1 MISDKFVGNYMVGI
15 LMWDQNNSRSFYQ
28 LRVEVLGYEHFPI
41 KRHYPKYVY
50 KEPIVESNVSARINS
65 IDRFGRLEIQFVD
78 LNNASSA
85 QSSVRRMLGANFI
98 DTFKAKSLEMDTSKI
113 K

>member
-1 MISDKFVGNYMVGI
+1 
-15 LMWDQNNSRSFYQ
+15 MWDQNNSRSFYQ

-50 KEPIVESNVSARINS
+50 EEPIVESDVAARINS
-65 IDRFGRLEIQFVD
+65 IDRFGRLEIQFVN
-78 LNNASSA
+78 LKNTSSTET
-85 QSSVRRMLGANFI
+85 SVRRMLSLKSI
-98 DTFKAKSLEMDTSKI
+98 DTFKSEPLAMDTSKI